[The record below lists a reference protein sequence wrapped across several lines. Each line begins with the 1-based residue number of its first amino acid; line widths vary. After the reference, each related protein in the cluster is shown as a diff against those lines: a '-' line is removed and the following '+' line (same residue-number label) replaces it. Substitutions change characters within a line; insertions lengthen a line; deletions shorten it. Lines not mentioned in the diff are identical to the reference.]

1 MDLSGRPRFKDFES
15 RIGTRFQVKTSAGD
29 AAGEWSL
36 DVCEL
41 LPKPPL
47 ETLADVD
54 CFTLAW
60 SGTGNRPQAVYL
72 FEAADGFTATLF
84 AVPVSNNKMWVT
96 IN

>member
-1 MDLSGRPRFKDFES
+1 MDQSCRPRFKDFES
-15 RIGTRFQVKTSAGD
+15 RIGTRFRVTTSAGD
-29 AAGEWSL
+29 PAGEWSL
-36 DVCEL
+36 DACEL

-47 ETLADVD
+47 DILADAD

-60 SGTGNRPQAVYL
+60 SDTGNRPQAVYL

-84 AVPVSNNKMWVT
+84 AVPVSNNRMWVT